1 MIDLTPL
8 DVRKKKGDFRRAM
21 RGYEP
26 ALVDDF
32 LDLVAERLEELVR
45 ENMGLRERAQ
55 QINDSLAAFK
65 AREAALN
72 DALVSAQ
79 QLREEMR
86 SQATREADLALR
98 EARTEADRL
107 MAEAKREV
115 ATTAEG
121 GRRLVGQRARY
132 LRSFRSFVEQQLGE
146 LELEE
151 NRLREQHRGSAA
163 EEPVAEVEGKKPSTR
178 SRSTPAR
185 NTETAEAIAEDSST
199 NV

>member
-45 ENMGLRERAQ
+45 ENIGLRERAQ

-107 MAEAKREV
+107 MAEAKRE
-115 ATTAEG
+115 AAATAEA
-121 GRRLVGQRARY
+121 GRRLVGQRVRY

-151 NRLREQHRGSAA
+151 NRLREQHRGGAA
-163 EEPVAEVEGKKPSTR
+163 EETAAEVERKKPSTR
-178 SRSTPAR
+178 PRTTSGK
-185 NTETAEAIAEDSST
+185 NTEAAGAVAEDSST
-199 NV
+199 DA